1 MLRFLLNNP
10 RWCRA
15 TEHVRMLDA
24 GRQRVAYSSPLT
36 SNCFDSVV
44 STKTQLLQHG
54 NTFGLSFMATTKGFM
69 MTTNDVLETSCID
82 YGTRRQEALDHGQKL
97 TLEEI
102 YELPGTREIQLPS
115 IAYWIALSSNE
126 LLVAVAY
133 ADAVALYEVAHILE
147 AVNPAPFHT
156 FSKLQ
161 AQEIAWCTDP
171 ESDRVAVLTL
181 EKNVVVCT
189 LDGAKDVIDIQTDV
203 SSISW
208 SPSGKQIALGLVD
221 STIAIYEWNSL
232 RIARSIG
239 KPKCCADAN
248 FEVHYVNWAE
258 EDLILAGYQKYD
270 EENEETSALACIFE
284 HGECMELDEVVGF
297 FDVANRRHQYFSAFL
312 PDWRMFFIGCSL
324 SADIELLVSDPES
337 GEWELWKPLEKYQA
351 RLPMNVEDGE
361 SFPMG
366 FALNLNS
373 TSPVPVDEDAYPPV
387 PIISCSNTEGLLVN
401 FAFVDTT
408 VSEVDFVKS
417 PLPFEKK
424 VTRIAAAEDEPKA
437 LENAATGEFQL
448 TSNTV
453 SPDNTT
459 SLKHTISHEYGQN
472 DENEFVESDGESSDE
487 EEERK
492 EEEDK
497 ARITF
502 RTIVSDGSDFIL
514 SEQFPKLIKA
524 MGSTYAEEEHAKTL
538 ENLEKDGKVYE
549 ADFVSWYVDWIFGDD
564 DSDSDD
570 NADTPASSA
579 TEPAEMKSKED
590 IAAAFLR
597 LSAKEGSWKCGVC
610 MVSNNPEAIKCSACE
625 APNPAAPKSVVPVT
639 AASAPTS
646 AGSIG
651 SGGFSFP
658 VSTEKT
664 SKPSSLSFGASP
676 GATTVCATK
685 SSEISSCDTAPT
697 SGFSFPSSSTTSEM
711 SFRFLPTTKPAT
723 GVSFGSPD
731 EVSFGGGN
739 FGGGSDDAV
748 SASKGAPAVDP
759 SVEKSKPSSPLKTMS
774 HEYGQNDR
782 NEFAASEED
791 ESDDEEE
798 RKEEEANARN
808 AFRSI
813 TLDGTDYI
821 NVEQLPKP
829 FKALG
834 LTYSK
839 EEQASTL
846 ESLEKDG
853 KIYEVDF
860 ISWYVDWIF
869 DNSDSDEEDGAL
881 LSPKN
886 AISHEYGQNDENEFV
901 ESDGESS
908 DEEEERKEEEDK
920 ARTTFRTIA
929 SDGSDFILSEQFS
942 KLIKAMGSTY
952 AEEEHAKTLENLE
965 KDGKVYEADFVSWY
979 VDWIFGDDDSDSDD
993 NADTPASSATE
1004 PAEMKSKEDIA
1015 AAFLRLSAKEG
1026 SWKCGVCMVSNNPEA
1041 IKCSACE
1048 APNPAAPK
1056 SVVPVTAASAP
1067 TSAGSIGSGGFSF
1080 PVSTEETSKP
1090 SSLSFGASPGAT
1102 TVCATKSSEI
1112 SSCDTAPT
1120 SGFSFPSRSTTSETG
1135 TTGLAFGSS
1144 TVSASIAGSSAYPP
1158 DTTSK
1163 PKLPTFGATSKSGY
1177 PPDTTSKPKLPTF
1190 GAASKSGYPPDT
1202 TSKPKLPTF
1211 CAASKSGY
1219 PPDTTSKP
1227 KLPTFGAT
1235 SKSGY
1240 PPDTTSKP
1248 KLPTFGAATKSGYP
1262 PDTTS
1267 KPKLPTFGAASKSGY
1282 PPDTT
1287 SKPKLP
1293 TFGAA
1298 SKSGYP
1304 PDTTSKPKPSGKTT
1318 SSSSFVS
1325 GNNFFQLEAGLS
1337 ASTNSF
1343 GQGDNS
1349 STVTATNPKSLF
1361 GSVSGNDGAT
1371 DTTSSRFGVVSKPAS
1386 EGAFSF
1392 GSTSANGLKDNI
1404 WKTNTARPSFTFD
1417 TLSSTLDK
1425 TEESEGDLPTKRTL
1439 NFGDSNAYEAKT
1451 NEIPTAK
1458 VKTLPICAPAKPSK
1472 SIPSSQMEGQLWK
1485 LIVEFNKS
1493 LQRVNESS
1501 KSILSKDPAFSKN
1514 ILAKTDN
1521 LRAQLSHLCDEVN
1534 NLDESRDKIEKD
1546 VLFVI
1551 GSDGDVHEQLEYGRE
1566 ILNSFNDEV
1575 LKRTLEAQPLDQRS
1589 KETWES
1595 LKSKLN
1601 EVEKCCLELDSHL
1614 SSSPIGGTG
1623 AVSSAHLFRVLK
1635 QTYDTSKM
1643 QYNKVCMLA
1652 ENLERLSLRGDRKH
1666 QANGVGGVTAVE
1678 SEFHPIATKADMI
1691 EMIVETEQRSQDVR
1705 RNFLSLCNNVVTPRD
1720 VFSTPRRKLAPPSPS
1735 NSSTSPLRVKACSK
1749 LMPKMQLSVASPMSS
1764 AKQSSRSVSFKTTP
1778 VKSGSKLFSLAE
1790 AMAPKEKPAKFV
1802 QTPQPARPSVGVGKA
1817 PQRPSLGTP
1826 TTEAKSAL
1834 ATSSTE
1840 ALFSVPSFP
1849 KPSKETESMFAPAS
1863 AKTDDTKTVST
1874 TSTFSGIGNN
1884 SPTVK
1889 LKLKADDRQTPAFS
1903 LGGKETP
1910 ASTHTFSFG
1919 SKDAKSTIGSVT
1931 PDYKALLEKFY
1942 KVHNPSK
1949 TSGDVIEKALTTYKG
1964 REEDLFTRLFSMYVP
1979 DSMPDAVKKYLN
1991 GGPVPSKSESVAAT
2005 AKSSTPVA
2013 TAKSPFGGSATAQ
2026 LSPFG
2031 TPSSAFSLGPAANK
2045 SSSGFGSTAVMSSST
2060 LSSVTTPPFGKSA
2073 VDYHQKLVEFYQKHN
2088 PDKLSSVDATL
2099 QKYKGNEEKLF
2110 QSLAVK
2116 YKVTDA
2122 NGGVPNLLA
2131 SPAVPPAKPNAG
2143 TSPFG
2148 KTGAFSAS
2156 ASSVGFGAVKP
2167 SPAASPFGTAQTPAA
2182 IPFGATSQTSSGF
2195 GSAGGSGFGSGFQ
2208 STSATPPAFGAP
2220 TSFGETTTSGFG
2232 AAGRANY
2239 REKLTAFYQQYNPA
2253 KLSSVDATLEKYR
2266 GREDHLFGM
2275 LEQKYVKK
2283 TSMASTSGGF
2293 GIPSPS
2299 TFGGG
2304 GFGAPSGLGI
2314 ASAVPAFGS
2323 ASTLGGTTQPAF
2335 GGTTGSGFGMASRM
2349 GGGFAS
2355 AAPAASSGGA
2365 TGSGFGAFGAQTSTF
2380 GGAAQQSGGF
2390 GAAAANSGGFGSS
2403 FGGNTTTSS
2412 FGPSAAFN
2420 SSSFTQM
2427 R

>member
-1 MLRFLLNNP
+1 
-10 RWCRA
+10 
-15 TEHVRMLDA
+15 
-24 GRQRVAYSSPLT
+24 
-36 SNCFDSVV
+36 
-44 STKTQLLQHG
+44 
-54 NTFGLSFMATTKGFM
+54 
-69 MTTNDVLETSCID
+69 
-82 YGTRRQEALDHGQKL
+82 
-97 TLEEI
+97 
-102 YELPGTREIQLPS
+102 
-115 IAYWIALSSNE
+115 
-126 LLVAVAY
+126 
-133 ADAVALYEVAHILE
+133 
-147 AVNPAPFHT
+147 
-156 FSKLQ
+156 
-161 AQEIAWCTDP
+161 
-171 ESDRVAVLTL
+171 
-181 EKNVVVCT
+181 
-189 LDGAKDVIDIQTDV
+189 
-203 SSISW
+203 
-208 SPSGKQIALGLVD
+208 
-221 STIAIYEWNSL
+221 
-232 RIARSIG
+232 
-239 KPKCCADAN
+239 
-248 FEVHYVNWAE
+248 
-258 EDLILAGYQKYD
+258 
-270 EENEETSALACIFE
+270 
-284 HGECMELDEVVGF
+284 
-297 FDVANRRHQYFSAFL
+297 
-312 PDWRMFFIGCSL
+312 
-324 SADIELLVSDPES
+324 
-337 GEWELWKPLEKYQA
+337 
-351 RLPMNVEDGE
+351 
-361 SFPMG
+361 
-366 FALNLNS
+366 
-373 TSPVPVDEDAYPPV
+373 
-387 PIISCSNTEGLLVN
+387 
-401 FAFVDTT
+401 
-408 VSEVDFVKS
+408 
-417 PLPFEKK
+417 
-424 VTRIAAAEDEPKA
+424 
-437 LENAATGEFQL
+437 
-448 TSNTV
+448 
-453 SPDNTT
+453 
-459 SLKHTISHEYGQN
+459 
-472 DENEFVESDGESSDE
+472 
-487 EEERK
+487 
-492 EEEDK
+492 
-497 ARITF
+497 
-502 RTIVSDGSDFIL
+502 
-514 SEQFPKLIKA
+514 
-524 MGSTYAEEEHAKTL
+524 
-538 ENLEKDGKVYE
+538 
-549 ADFVSWYVDWIFGDD
+549 
-564 DSDSDD
+564 
-570 NADTPASSA
+570 
-579 TEPAEMKSKED
+579 
-590 IAAAFLR
+590 
-597 LSAKEGSWKCGVC
+597 
-610 MVSNNPEAIKCSACE
+610 
-625 APNPAAPKSVVPVT
+625 
-639 AASAPTS
+639 
-646 AGSIG
+646 
-651 SGGFSFP
+651 
-658 VSTEKT
+658 
-664 SKPSSLSFGASP
+664 
-676 GATTVCATK
+676 
-685 SSEISSCDTAPT
+685 
-697 SGFSFPSSSTTSEM
+697 
-711 SFRFLPTTKPAT
+711 
-723 GVSFGSPD
+723 
-731 EVSFGGGN
+731 
-739 FGGGSDDAV
+739 
-748 SASKGAPAVDP
+748 
-759 SVEKSKPSSPLKTMS
+759 
-774 HEYGQNDR
+774 
-782 NEFAASEED
+782 
-791 ESDDEEE
+791 
-798 RKEEEANARN
+798 
-808 AFRSI
+808 
-813 TLDGTDYI
+813 
-821 NVEQLPKP
+821 
-829 FKALG
+829 
-834 LTYSK
+834 
-839 EEQASTL
+839 
-846 ESLEKDG
+846 
-853 KIYEVDF
+853 
-860 ISWYVDWIF
+860 
-869 DNSDSDEEDGAL
+869 
-881 LSPKN
+881 
-886 AISHEYGQNDENEFV
+886 
-901 ESDGESS
+901 
-908 DEEEERKEEEDK
+908 
-920 ARTTFRTIA
+920 
-929 SDGSDFILSEQFS
+929 
-942 KLIKAMGSTY
+942 MGSTY

-1163 PKLPTFGATSKSGY
+1163 PKLPTFGAASKSGY

-1211 CAASKSGY
+1211 GAAS
-1219 PPDTTSKP
+1219 
-1227 KLPTFGAT
+1227 
-1235 SKSGY
+1235 
-1240 PPDTTSKP
+1240 
-1248 KLPTFGAATKSGYP
+1248 KSGYP